1 MLAGGLFVA
10 VASNGPKD
18 NIEPKMAQPQQ
29 QQKVTTE
36 VLRPSGVAPQTA
48 STVPTLTAAEASRP
62 ITSSSPSTRVKPVPP
77 LAQDNT
83 SAKPRSQTPAADT
96 APTLADADS
105 QASLEEQ
112 RRLRREEQRKAREQ
126 RRLEQQQARE
136 EAARKRAEAR
146 QERAEARARAEQ
158 ERIAKARADE
168 ARRKQAQ
175 EVVAKAEAERA
186 AKQKAAL
193 ERAAEQKAAADEARR
208 AERAKLLAQQKAAA
222 ERAAQAKAAP
232 KKADDKADD
241 KAANKTVPKQ
251 PEKAVASKDNREK
264 RASVQVGAYRDI
276 AAAKAAQQKMKGLNY
291 SSSIEEV
298 VTDKG
303 KVYRLKTG
311 SFPNK
316 SEAEIAAGKLKAR
329 GLGGIVLEQK

>member
-18 NIEPKMAQPQQ
+18 NIEPKMAQPQ

-168 ARRKQAQ
+168 TRRKQAQ

-232 KKADDKADD
+232 KKADD

>member
-1 MLAGGLFVA
+1 M
-10 VASNGPKD
+10 
-18 NIEPKMAQPQQ
+18 
-29 QQKVTTE
+29 
-36 VLRPSGVAPQTA
+36 
-48 STVPTLTAAEASRP
+48 
-62 ITSSSPSTRVKPVPP
+62 
-77 LAQDNT
+77 
-83 SAKPRSQTPAADT
+83 
-96 APTLADADS
+96 
-105 QASLEEQ
+105 
-112 RRLRREEQRKAREQ
+112 
-126 RRLEQQQARE
+126 
-136 EAARKRAEAR
+136 
-146 QERAEARARAEQ
+146 
-158 ERIAKARADE
+158 
-168 ARRKQAQ
+168 
-175 EVVAKAEAERA
+175 AKAEAERA

-232 KKADDKADD
+232 KKADD